1 MASRSEDRAVPR
13 VPRPASD
20 DRGAMHAL
28 VDGMAK
34 SFGDG
39 LASQA
44 KESLEPA
51 IRDVVGKVTTA
62 LDGAVAVLQDRFTI
76 AGGDIEG
83 VFRRAAQEFQMSLS
97 RDSVQLT
104 NDLRSSIFSVK
115 SELETLSRS
124 IRVDEEERARR
135 LSDVSL
141 YESRAI
147 ILGRELDEL
156 QRIHRDVVIAL
167 DLSKQ
172 ASERVRE
179 RRLAL
184 NNSSPTRLMKVP
196 GFGWLADWIG
206 RINELLSDSE
216 EDGRR
221 TTQDLQVLGDD
232 LGAAVSRIQLKISE
246 VSKK

>member
-1 MASRSEDRAVPR
+1 M
-13 VPRPASD
+13 
-20 DRGAMHAL
+20 
-28 VDGMAK
+28 
-34 SFGDG
+34 
-39 LASQA
+39 
-44 KESLEPA
+44 
-51 IRDVVGKVTTA
+51 VGKVTTA
-62 LDGAVAVLQDRFTI
+62 LDAAVAVLQARFSI
-76 AGGDIEG
+76 AGGDIES
-83 VFRRAAQEFQMSLS
+83 VFQRASQEFQLSLS

-104 NDLRSSIFSVK
+104 NDLRSSISSVK
-115 SELETLSRS
+115 SELEALSRS
-124 IRVDEEERARR
+124 VRVDEEERARR

-141 YESRAI
+141 YEARAI

-156 QRIHRDVVIAL
+156 QRIHRDVVSAL

-172 ASERVRE
+172 ASERIRE

-184 NNSSPTRLMKVP
+184 NNSSPTRLMKLP

-232 LGAAVSRIQLKISE
+232 LGAAISRIRLKVSE
-246 VSKK
+246 LSKK